1 MGFKD
6 TLLQLWDIND
16 QKKPVWQAR
25 NLPND
30 ELDLQIP
37 IYDTDI
43 CHLNEHLIC
52 VTTGYGDVRDYDTR
66 GQRRPLNSV
75 KVTKDKE

>member
-1 MGFKD
+1 MVPGSKVTCMAQNPYQRSRFVVGFKD

-30 ELDLQIP
+30 ELDL
-37 IYDTDI
+37 
-43 CHLNEHLIC
+43 
-52 VTTGYGDVRDYDTR
+52 
-66 GQRRPLNSV
+66 
-75 KVTKDKE
+75 